1 MILIDYS
8 QVALANLLAFQKD
21 LKAGSETDVENLIR
35 HTTLS
40 TIQFYKKKY
49 HKEYGDVIICCDG
62 RHYWRRG
69 YFEYYKASRKKNR
82 EASDLNWNQIFDI
95 LSKIRDEIKANFP
108 YKVVHI
114 DRAEAD
120 DIIAAL
126 TAHAQEFGSYE
137 KVMIVSS
144 DGDFKQLHPLGDV
157 KQFSPMH
164 KKLVISKHDEV
175 KRQLIEHIVKGD
187 AGDGIPNIL
196 SKDDHFVR
204 EDAGRQAMVSAK
216 RLQEFFDKGIEA
228 CRNDEEK
235 RNWQR
240 NQTLVDFNFIPEDLR
255 QEILNDYLNNK
266 PTADKMTIMTYL
278 MNHRCRLL
286 LESLED
292 F

>member
-21 LKAGSETDVENLIR
+21 LKAGSESDVENLIR

-49 HKEYGDVIICCDG
+49 HKEYGDVVICCDG

-126 TAHAQEFGSYE
+126 TAQAQEFGSYE

-164 KKLVISKHDEV
+164 KKLVVSKHDEV

-204 EDAGRQAMVSAK
+204 EDSGRQATVSAK
-216 RLQEFFDKGIEA
+216 RLQEFFDKGIDA
-228 CRNDEEK
+228 CRNDEER

>member
-21 LKAGSETDVENLIR
+21 LKAGSESDVENLIR

-40 TIQFYKKKY
+40 TIQFYKKKF
-49 HKEYGDVIICCDG
+49 HKEYGNVVICCDG
-62 RHYWRRG
+62 RSYWRRA
-69 YFEYYKASRKKNR
+69 YFEHYKASRKKNR

-95 LSKIRDEIKANFP
+95 LSKIREEIKANFP

-114 DRAEAD
+114 DAAEAD
-120 DIIAAL
+120 DVIAVL
-126 TAHAQEFGSYE
+126 TAQAQEFGSYE

-144 DGDFKQLHPLGDV
+144 DKDFKQLHPLGDV

-164 KKLVISKHDEV
+164 KKLVVSKHDEV

-196 SKDDHFVR
+196 SKDDQFVR
-204 EDAGRQAMVSAK
+204 EDAGRQSMISAK
-216 RLQEFFDKGIEA
+216 RLQEFFDKGIDA
-228 CRNDEEK
+228 CRNEEET
-235 RNWQR
+235 RNWHR
-240 NQTLVDFNFIPEDLR
+240 NQTLVDFNFIPESLR
-255 QEILNDYLNNK
+255 EEILNDYLNNK